1 MNDFLDRFP
10 GESESVVIELAGH
23 RLVMWARWQ
32 EALRNAVR
40 TNFNPEATIYSCPEA
55 MTEVISNATQ

>member
-10 GESESVVIELAGH
+10 PETENPAIELAGH

-40 TNFNPEATIYSCPEA
+40 SNFNEEATIYKCPEA
-55 MTEVISNATQ
+55 MTEAL

>member
-1 MNDFLDRFP
+1 MNDFLDRVAQVP
-10 GESESVVIELAGH
+10 DDPVIEAAGH

-40 TNFNPEATIYSCPEA
+40 SDFNAENTIYKDAEA
-55 MTEVISNATQ
+55 MTNVGV